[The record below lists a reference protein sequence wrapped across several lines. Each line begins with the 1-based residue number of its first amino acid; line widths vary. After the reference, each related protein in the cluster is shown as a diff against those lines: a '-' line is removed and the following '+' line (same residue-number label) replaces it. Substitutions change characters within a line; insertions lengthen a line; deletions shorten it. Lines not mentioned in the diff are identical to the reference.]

1 MALKAAEVLISQE
14 RIAERVKTIAAEIGQ
29 KYAGQNVLMIG
40 ILRGAVI
47 FLSDLVREIPSSV
60 DVTIEFMK
68 ASSYGA
74 STQSSGEVR
83 ISQEPTIDVRGRN
96 VIIVEDIVDTGLTLR
111 RLCEYFSAS
120 GAASVEVCVLLD
132 KRERRVAEVPVEYV
146 GFVIPDQFVVG
157 YGMDYDEKMRNL
169 PSIHVVREAAEE

>member
-1 MALKAAEVLISQE
+1 MELKAAEVLISKEQ
-14 RIAERVKTIAAEIGQ
+14 IADRVKVIAHEISE
-29 KYAGQNVLMIG
+29 KYHGKDLLVIG

-47 FLSDLVREIPSSV
+47 FMTDLVREV
-60 DVTIEFMK
+60 DPDVKLAMEFMK

-74 STQSSGEVR
+74 STTSSGKVTL
-83 ISQEPTIDVRGRN
+83 SQTPVDVKGRN
-96 VIIVEDIVDTGLTLR
+96 VLIVEDIIDTGLTMQ
-111 RLCEYFSAS
+111 RLCGFFKDS

-132 KRERRVAEVPVEYV
+132 KRERRVVDVPVQYV

-169 PSIHVVREAAEE
+169 PSIHVVRAVEE